1 MLLSTHLVWMSAA
14 PRLVILPLTAGLLLS
29 IGCTVPKGEAQP
41 PSGQSQN
48 ADAPA
53 AVETAIA
60 QTGNLETA
68 IEYTGTTA
76 PVRVVSLRAQTEG
89 RLLQLN
95 ADVGDRIRKG
105 QVLGQ
110 VDSRLLL
117 ALVNQARAELAALE
131 SEVAQAEAEVS
142 DAKARVEQARVELQQ
157 AQADAT
163 RLQSLSQQGAITTQ
177 AAEQAITAART
188 AEQTL
193 RSAQEQVRTRQQ
205 AVIAAQRRVKA
216 QQATLAEVQAR
227 EAFASLSAPI
237 TGSVLAKVVEP
248 GDLLQPGDEVLQL
261 GDFSAIKVGVQVSE
275 LELGSLQVGQ
285 TAQVRLDAFPD
296 QRLNGQISR
305 ISPAADPTARLI
317 PIEITIPNLG
327 GRISSGLLAR
337 VKFATAQSD
346 RIVVPEQALAVSEQ
360 ESQLFVLRGAGDQAK
375 VIARPVQLGEN
386 RNGQVEIRS
395 GLQVG
400 ETFVVRSSKP
410 LEDGQPV
417 RLSIL
422 SERSETKP
430 TASPPRKP

>member
-1 MLLSTHLVWMSAA
+1 MLLFTHLVWMSSV
-14 PRLVILPLTAGLLLS
+14 PRLAILPLAAGLLLFT
-29 IGCTVPKGEAQP
+29 GCALPKGEAQP
-41 PSGQSQN
+41 PSGQAQN
-48 ADAPA
+48 TDAPA
-53 AVETAIA
+53 SVETAIA

-95 ADVGDRIRKG
+95 VDVGDAIRQG

-142 DAKARVEQARVELQQ
+142 DAKARVEQTRVELQQ

-177 AAEQAITAART
+177 AAEQAVTEART

-205 AVIAAQRRVKA
+205 AVIAAQRRVAA
-216 QQATLAEVQAR
+216 QQATLSEVQAR
-227 EAFASLSAPI
+227 EAFASLTAPI
-237 TGSVLAKVVEP
+237 AGSVLAKSVEP

-261 GDFSAIKVGVQVSE
+261 GDFSAIKVTVQVSE
-275 LELGSLQVGQ
+275 LELGPLQVGQ
-285 TAQVRLDAFPD
+285 PAQVRLDAFPN
-296 QRLNGQISR
+296 QSLNGQISR

-317 PIEITIPNLG
+317 PIEITIPNPG
-327 GRISSGLLAR
+327 RRISSGLLAR
-337 VKFATAQSD
+337 VQFTTAQSD
-346 RIVVPEQALAVSEQ
+346 RIIVPEQALAVSKQ
-360 ESQLFVLRGAGDQAK
+360 ESQLFVLQGTGDQAK
-375 VIARPVQLGEN
+375 VTARPVQLGEK

-395 GLQVG
+395 GLKVG

-410 LEDGQPV
+410 LEDGKPV

-422 SERSETKP
+422 SERSETDPAPSPSSKP
-430 TASPPRKP
+430 

>member
-1 MLLSTHLVWMSAA
+1 MLSSPLVWLSAA
-14 PRLVILPLTAGLLLS
+14 PRQVFLFLTAGLLLTT
-29 IGCTVPKGEAQP
+29 GCTGLPEGEAQP
-41 PSGQSQN
+41 ASQSARD
-48 ADAPA
+48 ADTP

-60 QTGNLETA
+60 QTGSLEIP

-95 ADVGDRIRKG
+95 ADVGDAIARG

-117 ALVNQARAELAALE
+117 AVVEQARAELAALE

-142 DAKARVEQARVELQQ
+142 DARAQVEQARVELQQ
-157 AQADAT
+157 AQADAA
-163 RLQSLSQQGAITTQ
+163 RLQSLSGEGAITTQ
-177 AAEQAITAART
+177 AAEQAVTAART

-205 AVIAAQRRVKA
+205 AVIAAQRRVTA
-216 QQATLAEVQAR
+216 QQATLSEVQAR
-227 EAFASLSAPI
+227 EAFASLTAPI
-237 TGSVLAKVVEP
+237 TGSVLAKTVEP

-261 GDFSAIKVGVQVSE
+261 GDFSVIKVVVQVSE
-275 LELGSLQVGQ
+275 LQLGSLQLGQ
-285 TAQVRLDAFPD
+285 TAQVRLDAFPN

-317 PIEITIPNLG
+317 PIEITMPNAG

-337 VKFATAQSD
+337 VQFANVQSD
-346 RIVVPEQALAVSEQ
+346 LIIVPEQALSGSEQ
-360 ESQLFVLRGAGDQAK
+360 KSELFVLQGTGEQAK
-375 VIARPVQLGEN
+375 VAARPVQIGEK

-395 GLQVG
+395 GLKAG

-422 SERSETKP
+422 SEQ
-430 TASPPRKP
+430 SPAP